1 MSDQPAPGDSP
12 WPVAL
17 WLLFSMAT
25 VAIVVAVAAELLSS
39 TLVLD
44 LAALWPAV
52 ALAVLFVPLAFLR
65 AGLWRWLPPMILLAW
80 LLTGLALHLE
90 GVAFLPSSAG
100 DIDVEVRSDQIGT
113 AQLTAGP
120 VDSLAVAFDGGSQLA
135 AVTMRRR
142 GGDVAPAVAT
152 PLVGDGRAEIVL
164 AERQDPGFFEF
175 EGWMLH
181 LGAVPSWELDLA
193 ASRLT
198 VDTEG
203 LSQGSIIAS
212 GSGEIV
218 LSEVTNESILEV
230 TGVFDIVV
238 PRGVGVVVDGQATTP
253 NDWTRTERGLT
264 APGDLGWTLIVSGD
278 SRVSVSYSTP

>member
-25 VAIVVAVAAELLSS
+25 VAIVAAVAAELLSS

-65 AGLWRWLPPMILLAW
+65 AGLWRWLPPLILLAW
-80 LLTGLALHLE
+80 LLTGLALHLG
-90 GVAFLPSSAG
+90 GVTFLPSSAG
-100 DIDVEVRSDQIGT
+100 DIDVDVRSDQIGT

-142 GGDVAPAVAT
+142 GGDVAPAIAT

-181 LGAVPSWELDLA
+181 LGAVPLWELDLA

-218 LSEVTNESILEV
+218 LSEVANESILEV

-238 PRGVGVVVDGQATTP
+238 PRGVGVVVDGLATTP